1 MDQKEPKTIVKVPL
15 EPDKAAAFNTL
26 AKERGIS
33 RADYCREVL
42 IRYLEGREPGQ
53 DTGTAQG
60 TKNQGSDPPGYLL
73 ERCHDLERERDRLVR
88 ELEALHVHHQ
98 AALDRIPVP
107 LPERTEDKPSWW
119 SRLFGRR

>member
-42 IRYLEGREPGQ
+42 IRYLEGREPGK
-53 DTGTAQG
+53 DTGTTAG
-60 TKNQGSDPPGYLL
+60 TKNQEAGALL

-98 AALDRIPVP
+98 AALERIPVP
-107 LPERTEDKPSWW
+107 IPERTESKPSWW
-119 SRLFGRR
+119 SRLFGK